1 MPHRMRKKRS
11 RPGSDLWRGNILLK
25 RRAVHEKANGAG
37 GAVQM
42 LRPAGRGPGGSPC
55 GDHGGGAF
63 PSAGAGARRSVGGA
77 VIGYTVSYMAAFPEQ
92 DGETGFG
99 REPGMPYARAEGGA
113 AVLYGKTSGACVS
126 QRGDTEHCRK
136 TGRGLL
142 TASRFYMRRR
152 KVRAL

>member
-1 MPHRMRKKRS
+1 MREKRS
-11 RPGSDLWRGNILLK
+11 RPGSDLRRGNILLK
-25 RRAVHEKANGAG
+25 RRAVHEKANG
-37 GAVQM
+37 
-42 LRPAGRGPGGSPC
+42 
-55 GDHGGGAF
+55 
-63 PSAGAGARRSVGGA
+63 VGGA
-77 VIGYTVSYMAAFPEQ
+77 VIGYTVSYTAAFLEQ

-126 QRGDTEHCRK
+126 QRGDTEHCRE